1 MTKLRFSK
9 SEVISFLEDLIK
21 SGAANEEQEELY
33 INYTWNGVLV
43 KNYTYKKVLRLMK
56 KEYNGK

>member
-21 SGAANEEQEELY
+21 DGAANEEQEELY
-33 INYTWNGVLV
+33 INYTWNSVLV
-43 KNYTYKKVLRLMK
+43 KNNTYKQVLRMMK
-56 KEYNGK
+56 REYEGK